1 VDGAQGSSMCVD
13 RSRFNPGAGVRSTVC
28 VAARREAEQQTD
40 HRRTKDGRQTN
51 PRMDCIDASLVEPNC
66 SAGEEEHDDVVQD
79 LEPFGALDDVHDDI
93 HDHDD
98 DGGGKNN
105 NMNLVD
111 GDDTSAMIAEAT
123 AAAIASATTTVDV
136 MAVDAAAL
144 AAESAASLVDATLPL
159 HNR

>member
-1 VDGAQGSSMCVD
+1 MCVV
-13 RSRFNPGAGVRSTVC
+13 RSRLKTGAGVRSTVC
-28 VAARREAEQQTD
+28 VAAARRKAEQQTD
-40 HRRTKDGRQTN
+40 HCGTKDGRQTN
-51 PRMDCIDASLVEPNC
+51 PRMDCIDASLVDPHC

-79 LEPFGALDDVHDDI
+79 LEPFGALEDVHDDI

-98 DGGGKNN
+98 DDGGGKNN
-105 NMNLVD
+105 MNNHHHHTGLVD